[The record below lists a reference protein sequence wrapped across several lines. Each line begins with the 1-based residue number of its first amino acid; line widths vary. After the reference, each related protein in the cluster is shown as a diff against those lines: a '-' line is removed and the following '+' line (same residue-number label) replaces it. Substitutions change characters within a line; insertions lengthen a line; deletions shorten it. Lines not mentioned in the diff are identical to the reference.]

1 MEPHEDLERTQLLCV
16 SSHRN
21 ILDVKSKVT
30 NLRVMVV
37 TSAGC
42 RMQPLLSCADG
53 GLCWCSGAGRLVW
66 AMQASVSNGWVEKVE
81 LEDSLAFWYSL

>member
-1 MEPHEDLERTQLLCV
+1 MEPHEDLEITAALC
-16 SSHRN
+16 HRN
-21 ILDVKSKVT
+21 ILEVRSKVT

-37 TSAGC
+37 TAAGC

-53 GLCWCSGAGRLVW
+53 GLCCCSGAGRLVW
-66 AMQASVSNGWVEKVE
+66 AMQASVSNGWVEKVG